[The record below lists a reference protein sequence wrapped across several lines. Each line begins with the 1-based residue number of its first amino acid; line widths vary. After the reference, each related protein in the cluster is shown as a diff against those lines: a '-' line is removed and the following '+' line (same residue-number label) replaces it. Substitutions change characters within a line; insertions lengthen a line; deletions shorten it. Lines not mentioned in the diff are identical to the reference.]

1 MTLLFIHLAL
11 AFSSIIFAGVVYASP
26 TQTKFTLSYGLIAG
40 TLVSGVLLTAGAPSH
55 VVSSTVSG
63 IIYLAIVSVATVAAR
78 RKSLAT
84 E

>member
-1 MTLLFIHLAL
+1 MTLLIIHLAL

-26 TQTKFTLSYGLIAG
+26 SQNKFAVSYGLIAG
-40 TLVSGVLLTAGAPSH
+40 TLASGVLLTASAPGH

-63 IIYLAIVSVATVAAR
+63 MIYLAIVSVATVAAR
-78 RKSLAT
+78 RKFMAT